1 MLQNAKVAAFTV
13 SEFLRENHQGEGNPH
28 THQIWISDSLLNK
41 KKSQIFSLLE
51 SLLFV
56 NQSKALKNIM

>member
-41 KKSQIFSLLE
+41 KNRKSF
-51 SLLFV
+51 FY
-56 NQSKALKNIM
+56 